1 MQYRDRMR
9 RDRSGSIHRAVLA
22 CASTVAAAVVLAAS
36 GCTATDCAPDAA
48 SSIVTVHAVKPGV
61 AAVQCWSGC
70 APGVRELEPAGD
82 DEWSVQ
88 LADDRPQTVTL
99 AARDA
104 EGGLLFGQRFRLEW
118 SGCPAAP
125 TRTELELFEP
135 EGGTQPSPSG

>member
-1 MQYRDRMR
+1 MR
-9 RDRSGSIHRAVLA
+9 RDQSGSNHRAVVA
-22 CASTVAAAVVLAAS
+22 FASMIAVAIAVVAS

-48 SSIVTVHAVKPGV
+48 SSTITVHAVKPGV

-70 APGVRELEPAGD
+70 APGVRELQSAGD
-82 DEWSVQ
+82 DEWRVQ
-88 LADDRPQTVTL
+88 LADDRPETVTL